1 MDTKEIKQIIELMQK
16 FDLSEFDIERE
27 GLKLHLK
34 RKSGET
40 LSATP
45 HFGPMHYPV
54 AQPMYTPSPES
65 TSSAA
70 LLAPK
75 EGDTT
80 IKFIKSPMV
89 GTFYTASSPGSP
101 PLVKVGDQLSPNSTI
116 CIIEAMKVMN
126 EIHAE
131 MSGTVLEILVQNGE
145 SIEYGQPLLKIKAA

>member
-34 RKSGET
+34 RKSGECW
-40 LSATP
+40 SAAP
-45 HFGPMHYPV
+45 QFAPMPYPMSQAV
-54 AQPMYTPSPES
+54 YTPSPES
-65 TSSAA
+65 TSSTT

-75 EGDTT
+75 EGDPT

>member
-34 RKSGET
+34 RKSGECM
-40 LSATP
+40 SAAP
-45 HFGPMHYPV
+45 QFAPMPYPMGQAV
-54 AQPMYTPSPES
+54 YTPSPES
-65 TSSAA
+65 TSPVA

-75 EGDTT
+75 EADPT

-101 PLVKVGDQLSPNSTI
+101 PLVKVGDQLSTNSTI